1 MRHWKYGIRIFA
13 AIFILLLSI
22 VLASE
27 AQAMSGTGT
36 EADPYIIT
44 SAADLQSMR
53 NDLSGHYALGADI
66 NMAGFSWTPVGSALD
81 GPFTGSLDGRGCT
94 ISYLS
99 INLGDAKFV
108 GLFGYME
115 GSVRG
120 VTLSDVSIIGGR
132 YTGGIAGNAGV
143 GSTIVDCHVLS
154 GGISAQRSSS
164 SKFGVNVGGIV
175 GLCESNIQ
183 GCSNGAKIDSKDD
196 AGGVIGRCAYDTALV
211 QNCSNSGAVTGWRS
225 GGIIGYA
232 ELPVYV
238 DDCTNLQSEKGRIT
252 GNYSAGG
259 IIGYAGT
266 GASLQLSNCVNA
278 GTIYIIYISG
288 NGSHGYAGGAVGYAI
303 EKSILSRCTNS
314 AYIYGHIS
322 SAGMIGFSEGQA
334 LLTGCKNS
342 GKITLDDSGNSAKF
356 AAGLVYTWSSSS
368 ALSTCENTGDI
379 QGFNSYALANT
390 GTISSDSKSVIQSL
404 YFFSGSGKYA
414 VLPGGSRRCFP
425 QTTPSSNYLDS
436 IVWTSS
442 NESIATVDQDGVV
455 TGYSYGTATITATT
469 TGLGLTASTTVYVA
483 PEMALD
489 PAELMLE
496 RGFTAKLTPVRMPE
510 IEDTYTWSSD
520 DSSYVSVDNN
530 GVITAKKTGKAV
542 TITATSVNSGMEA
555 TCKVR
560 VIDPIV
566 QAQSV
571 KLSQT
576 VLRPVPGERTQLS
589 ATISPSTATDKSITW
604 ESSNPAVASVSTTG
618 VVEAV
623 APGDAVITARTANGL
638 YDTCHVK
645 VVQLSSAA
653 FVIPN
658 SRGASGGT
666 FETAVHLVK
675 NPGIAAFTLEVV
687 YDASAL
693 TPVAVT
699 PCDLLGSGTLTSNI
713 GEAGTGTLRVT
724 WYSATDA
731 MGDGPAFNITWRT
744 QGATGSFSISL
755 RYDQADIC
763 NAEKIEVRVGAEGGT
778 VYALDRPVGDIYH
791 DDLVNMKDIVYFAR
805 YFNEQES
812 LDNSQRLAADLFY
825 DESIDVKDLTALAQ
839 VLSENLD
846 QEANMSPAL
855 LMDGWTA
862 PFDVTISDAVVE
874 PGQDV
879 TLTVT
884 GANCPGIAALR
895 FHVGVPEGIDV
906 LFVQAS
912 AMLSGSGT
920 FAYNSETGIV
930 TWYSEDD
937 QILNGDL
944 FTITLHIGS
953 ADALPGAVR
962 LDHSMAD
969 FFSAVNYVETPVA
982 VSGGAL
988 TRTPFVE
995 FGTVRI
1001 NGLQVEAEIN
1011 TNVEQNALLIAAFY
1025 QDGKMTAVV
1034 TQEIHT
1040 AGQYF
1045 LAVPTGASGQQCKV
1059 FLVDNGKQTPL
1070 LPSQRAVNSG

>member
-1 MRHWKYGIRIFA
+1 MRC
-13 AIFILLLSI
+13 
-22 VLASE
+22 
-27 AQAMSGTGT
+27 
-36 EADPYIIT
+36 
-44 SAADLQSMR
+44 
-53 NDLSGHYALGADI
+53 N
-66 NMAGFSWTPVGSALD
+66 
-81 GPFTGSLDGRGCT
+81 
-94 ISYLS
+94 
-99 INLGDAKFV
+99 
-108 GLFGYME
+108 
-115 GSVRG
+115 
-120 VTLSDVSIIGGR
+120 
-132 YTGGIAGNAGV
+132 
-143 GSTIVDCHVLS
+143 
-154 GGISAQRSSS
+154 
-164 SKFGVNVGGIV
+164 
-175 GLCESNIQ
+175 
-183 GCSNGAKIDSKDD
+183 
-196 AGGVIGRCAYDTALV
+196 
-211 QNCSNSGAVTGWRS
+211 
-225 GGIIGYA
+225 
-232 ELPVYV
+232 
-238 DDCTNLQSEKGRIT
+238 
-252 GNYSAGG
+252 
-259 IIGYAGT
+259 
-266 GASLQLSNCVNA
+266 
-278 GTIYIIYISG
+278 
-288 NGSHGYAGGAVGYAI
+288 
-303 EKSILSRCTNS
+303 
-314 AYIYGHIS
+314 
-322 SAGMIGFSEGQA
+322 
-334 LLTGCKNS
+334 
-342 GKITLDDSGNSAKF
+342 
-356 AAGLVYTWSSSS
+356 
-368 ALSTCENTGDI
+368 LST
-379 QGFNSYALANT
+379 Y
-390 GTISSDSKSVIQSL
+390 
-404 YFFSGSGKYA
+404 
-414 VLPGGSRRCFP
+414 
-425 QTTPSSNYLDS
+425 PSSNYLDS
-436 IVWTSS
+436 ITWTSS
-442 NESIATVDQDGVV
+442 DESIATVDQDGVV
-455 TGYSYGTATITATT
+455 TGHTYGTATITATT
-469 TGLGLTASTTVYVA
+469 AGLGLTAATTVHVA
-483 PEMALD
+483 PEMALN
-489 PAELMLE
+489 PAELTLE
-496 RGFTAKLTPVRMPE
+496 RGFTAQLTPVRTPE
-510 IEDTYTWSSD
+510 IEDTYTWSSS
-520 DSSYVSVDNN
+520 SSYVSVDSN
-530 GVITAKKTGKAV
+530 GVITAKGYPYDTV
-542 TITATSVNSGMEA
+542 TITATSVNSGLTA

-571 KLSQT
+571 KLSQAI
-576 VLRPVPGERTQLS
+576 LRPAPGERTQLT
-589 ATISPSTATDKSITW
+589 ATVSPSNATDKSVTW
-604 ESSNPAVASVSTTG
+604 ETSNPAVADVSTTG

-623 APGDAVITARTANGL
+623 APGDVVITARTANGL
-638 YDTCHVK
+638 YDTCQVK

-658 SRGASGGT
+658 SRGAAGGT
-666 FETAVHLVK
+666 LDTEVHLVK

-713 GEAGTGTLRVT
+713 GEAGGGTLRVT

-731 MGDGPAFNITWRT
+731 MGDGPAFNITWRA
-744 QGATGSFSISL
+744 QGATGSFPVSL

-778 VYALDRPVGDIYH
+778 IYVLDRPVGDIYH

-846 QEANMSPAL
+846 QEANMSAAL

-862 PFDVTISDAVVE
+862 PFDVTISDTVVE

-879 TLTVT
+879 TLTVI

-906 LFVQAS
+906 LSVQAS

-962 LDHSMAD
+962 LDHSVAD
-969 FFSAVNYVETPVA
+969 FFSAVNYAETPVA

-1059 FLVDNGKQTPL
+1059 FLVDNGNQTPL
-1070 LPSQRAVNSG
+1070 LPSQGAVNNG